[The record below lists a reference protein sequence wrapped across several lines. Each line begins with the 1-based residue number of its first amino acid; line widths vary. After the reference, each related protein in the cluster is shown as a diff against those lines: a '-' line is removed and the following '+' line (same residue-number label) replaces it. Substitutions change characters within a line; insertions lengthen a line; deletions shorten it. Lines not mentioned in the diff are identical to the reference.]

1 MLSRLHSGAAGA
13 AVLAAVAVYVVIQH
27 HFRDLE
33 EAPARRKADRLAIN
47 AAACFLWPAIAIVI
61 LATVPGSVGM
71 TTQLTCLAV
80 LLYLVLDVRAVV
92 NYVGLLRDYQGAE
105 TLSER
110 ATQIST
116 AAFAAGTLLLSAGGK
131 DVVERVAPFVFL
143 ALLLCVVSAVPSGNA
158 RRSITRRA
166 IWDATQRVAV
176 AFAAGLLA
184 LAIAVCV
191 DVRFAD

>member
-1 MLSRLHSGAAGA
+1 MLSRVEAIAAGA
-13 AVLAAVAVYVVIQH
+13 CTLAALAVFYLVQD
-27 HFRDLE
+27 HFKDLR
-33 EAPARRKADRLAIN
+33 EAPARRKADRLAVN
-47 AAACFLWPAIAIVI
+47 AAACFLWPAIALVI
-61 LATVPGSVGM
+61 LATVPGSAGL
-71 TTQLTCLAV
+71 TTQLTALAV
-80 LLYLVLDVRAVV
+80 LLYLVLDVRVLV
-92 NYVGLLRDYQGAE
+92 NYVGSLNEYQGAE
-105 TLSER
+105 TLGER

-158 RRSITRRA
+158 RRCITRRA
-166 IWDATQRVAV
+166 LWDATQRIAV